1 MWLAALLFCAAVPA
15 HAGNTY
21 DLHAVISLTGSG
33 AFLGQEEQQALQLAE
48 GVINRH
54 DGIHGRPVRFVFH
67 DDQTNPQVAVQLT
80 AQVIATHPALIL
92 GSSLVAS
99 CNAMAPLVQNG
110 PVLYCFSPGIHPPAG
125 SYVFTSGVSTRDQ
138 ADALLRYFRLHG
150 WKRLA
155 IVTSTDATGQDADRG
170 FDELLGRPENA
181 GMEAVERVHFNPT
194 DVSVAAQLERIK
206 DAHADAVVAWSTGT
220 PVATVLR
227 GMVQAGLD
235 LPVGTTG
242 GNMTYAQMRAFAAF
256 LPKQL
261 FLPSP
266 AWAVRDDKRIVLPDA
281 VLAKQRDFYGAY
293 EAVGKEPDEGS
304 TLGWDPVEI
313 VVDAL
318 RALPVDADAAALR
331 AYLLRLK
338 GATGVNGI
346 YDFEASPQRGLSL
359 DQTLVTRWNPE
370 RDRWDVVA
378 APTGIP
384 LE

>member
-1 MWLAALLFCAAVPA
+1 
-15 HAGNTY
+15 
-21 DLHAVISLTGSG
+21 
-33 AFLGQEEQQALQLAE
+33 
-48 GVINRH
+48 
-54 DGIHGRPVRFVFH
+54 
-67 DDQTNPQVAVQLT
+67 
-80 AQVIATHPALIL
+80 
-92 GSSLVAS
+92 
-99 CNAMAPLVQNG
+99 
-110 PVLYCFSPGIHPPAG
+110 
-125 SYVFTSGVSTRDQ
+125 
-138 ADALLRYFRLHG
+138 
-150 WKRLA
+150 
-155 IVTSTDATGQDADRG
+155 
-170 FDELLGRPENA
+170 
-181 GMEAVERVHFNPT
+181 
-194 DVSVAAQLERIK
+194 
-206 DAHADAVVAWSTGT
+206 VAWSTGT

-242 GNMTYAQMRAFAAF
+242 GNMTYAQMRTFAAF

-266 AWAVRDDKRIVLPDA
+266 AWALRDDKRIALPDA

-304 TLGWDPVEI
+304 TLGWDPVQI

-359 DQTLVTRWNPE
+359 EQTLVTRWNPE